1 MDKDIFEDMFH
12 WIHSEYLSDLQF
24 KKKEV
29 FQKLKTIDYTKYS
42 SSNLKDFFEY
52 IFQKEIQNIEDIKNF
67 LNQEIME
74 EIKWEKE
81 TLQLSL
87 D

>member
-12 WIHSEYLSDLQF
+12 WIQSEYLSDLQF
-24 KKKEV
+24 KQKEV
-29 FQKLKTIDYTKYS
+29 FQKLKTIDYEKYS
-42 SSNLKDFFEY
+42 LSNLEDFFEY

-81 TLQLSL
+81 TLQLLL

>member
-12 WIHSEYLSDLQF
+12 WIQSEYLSDLQF
-24 KKKEV
+24 KQKEV
-29 FQKLKTIDYTKYS
+29 FQKLKTIDYEKYS
-42 SSNLKDFFEY
+42 LSNLEDFFEY

-74 EIKWEKE
+74 EIK
-81 TLQLSL
+81 
-87 D
+87 

>member
-1 MDKDIFEDMFH
+1 MDQDIFEDMFH
-12 WIHSEYLSDLQF
+12 WIQCEYLSDLQF
-24 KKKEV
+24 KQKEV
-29 FQKLKTIDYTKYS
+29 FQKLKTIDYEKYS
-42 SSNLKDFFEY
+42 LSNLKDFFEY